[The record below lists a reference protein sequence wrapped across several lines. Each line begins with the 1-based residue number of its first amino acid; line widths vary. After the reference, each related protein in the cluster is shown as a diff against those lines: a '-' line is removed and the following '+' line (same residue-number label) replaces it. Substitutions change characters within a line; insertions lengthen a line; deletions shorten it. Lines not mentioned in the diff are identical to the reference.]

1 MDSSRFCGRE
11 FAATTDAHQLN
22 KEETDM
28 DATTIGVDLA
38 KNVFEVA
45 VANGAWRIVAR
56 HRLTRSQ
63 FDRFL
68 REQPPAHVVM
78 EACGTAHFWGR
89 LAQAMGHRVTL
100 LPAQYVRPY
109 VRRCKT
115 DRTDAE
121 ALLEAVRS
129 GQIPAVP
136 VKTVLQQ
143 ELQALHRVREQ
154 WKATRTA
161 RINALRGLLREH
173 GVLLPPGAERAVA
186 AVPGLLE
193 DHDAPIPDR
202 LRQMAAWLYEEVRD
216 VEERMKRVEQT
227 LGRVADTDAV
237 IQRLLTIPGIG
248 VITGTALVATVG
260 HIHAFRRAR
269 YFASWLGLTPR
280 EDSTGGRRHLGAITK
295 QGDVY
300 VRCLLTHGAR
310 AVLLAARR
318 AAHAHK
324 PLTRLQQWALAVE
337 QRRGHNPATIAL
349 ANKLARIV
357 WAVWSRDTDFVATPA
372 FVNAA

>member
-1 MDSSRFCGRE
+1 
-11 FAATTDAHQLN
+11 
-22 KEETDM
+22 M
-28 DATTIGVDLA
+28 DATTISVDVA

-45 VANGAWRIVAR
+45 MANRSWRIVAR
-56 HRLTRSQ
+56 HRFTRSQ
-63 FDRFL
+63 FERFL
-68 REQPPAHVVM
+68 REQPAGHVVM

-89 LAQAMGHRVTL
+89 VAQALGHRVTL
-100 LPAQYVRPY
+100 LPARYVRPY

-129 GQIPAVP
+129 GQIPAVA
-136 VKTVLQQ
+136 VKTVSQQ
-143 ELQALHRVREQ
+143 ELQALHRIREQ

-161 RINALRGLLREH
+161 RINVLRGLLREH
-173 GVLLPPGAERAVA
+173 GVVLPSGAARAVA
-186 AVPGLLE
+186 AVPVLLE

-202 LRQMAAWLYEEVRD
+202 LRHMAALLYEEVR
-216 VEERMKRVEQT
+216 EIEARMKHVEHA

-248 VITGTALVATVG
+248 VITATALVAAVG

-300 VRCLLTHGAR
+300 LRCLLTHGAR
-310 AVLLAARR
+310 AVLHAARC
-318 AAHAHK
+318 AAHANK
-324 PLTRLQQWALAVE
+324 PLTRVQQWALAVE

-357 WAVWSRDTDFVATPA
+357 WAVWTRDAEFVAKPA
-372 FVNAA
+372 LVNAA